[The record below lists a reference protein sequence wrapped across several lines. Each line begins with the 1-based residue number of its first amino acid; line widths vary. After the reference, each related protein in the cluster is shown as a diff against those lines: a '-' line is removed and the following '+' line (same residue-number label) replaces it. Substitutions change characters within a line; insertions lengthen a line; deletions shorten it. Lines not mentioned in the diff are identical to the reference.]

1 MIKDAVIQSIASNGS
16 DVKQVNTIHLYNIDW
31 EFSTRIIML
40 LLNAVISNSAN
51 NKVFTAE
58 LIDKSIAKVKDI
70 IDSENKLYNNDI
82 YNDGFTLMDVY
93 APNPLIDVI
102 DENDAYISIDWCIE
116 NGKINLSKTMVKG
129 IESLFERKYISDIND
144 YKTVTNEIISQMPI
158 TDTISHTK
166 ELSIDKTD
174 IAINN
179 TDIQSLRSVYDKY
192 LTTHRTD
199 TFHNWLYSPGSK
211 VIINITACDVLKQN
225 NLMMRKLTDEQL
237 EWLIN
242 TCTTTAVATNP
253 KTNDKVMFYM
263 IKIAGHAISMVM
275 QLEDLLIAPTSYW
288 LPNAKYHFT
297 KEFYDW
303 LQFDYKWDKE
313 RYIKLCE
320 DLDLPNGVKDSCSE
334 FDITYLTEHEFEEC
348 NEDDMAQI
356 FGEMWKPLSDDEI
369 RALCK
374 IKI

>member
-1 MIKDAVIQSIASNGS
+1 MIKDAVIQSIVSNGS

-58 LIDKSIAKVKDI
+58 LIDKSIVKVKDI

-93 APNPLIDVI
+93 APNPLIDVV
-102 DENDAYISIDWCIE
+102 DENDAYISIDWYIE
-116 NGKINLSKTMVKG
+116 NSKINLSKTMVKG
-129 IESLFERKYISDIND
+129 IESLFERKYISDTND

-158 TDTISHTK
+158 TDTIGHTK

-179 TDIQSLRSVYDKY
+179 TDIQSLKSVYDKY
-192 LTTHRTD
+192 LATPKTD
-199 TFHNWLYSPGSK
+199 TFHNWLYSPESK

-253 KTNDKVMFYM
+253 KTNDKVIFYM
-263 IKIAGHAISMVM
+263 IKIAGHTISMVM

-320 DLDLPNGVKDSCSE
+320 DLDLPNEVKDSCSE
-334 FDITYLTEHEFEEC
+334 FDITYLTDSEFSKC

-356 FGEMWKPLSDDEI
+356 FGEMWQPLSDDEI
-369 RALCK
+369 HTLCK

>member
-1 MIKDAVIQSIASNGS
+1 MITDAVIQSIVSNGS
-16 DVKQVNTIHLYNIDW
+16 DIKQVNTIHLYNIDW

-82 YNDGFTLMDVY
+82 YTDGFTLMDVY

-102 DENDAYISIDWCIE
+102 DENDAYISIDWYIE

-129 IESLFERKYISDIND
+129 IESLFERKYITDASD
-144 YKTVTNEIISQMPI
+144 YKTVTNEIINQMPI
-158 TDTISHTK
+158 TDTIGHTK

-192 LTTHRTD
+192 LATPRTD
-199 TFHNWLYSPGSK
+199 TFHNWLYSPESK

-263 IKIAGHAISMVM
+263 IKIAGHTISMVM
-275 QLEDLLIAPTSYW
+275 PLEDLLIAPTSYW

-320 DLDLPNGVKDSCSE
+320 DLDLPNEVKDTYSK
-334 FDITYLTEHEFEEC
+334 FDITYLTDSEFSTC

-369 RALCK
+369 RTLCK

>member
-1 MIKDAVIQSIASNGS
+1 
-16 DVKQVNTIHLYNIDW
+16 
-31 EFSTRIIML
+31 ML

-58 LIDKSIAKVKDI
+58 LIDKSIVKVKNI

-116 NGKINLSKTMVKG
+116 NGKINLSKTMIKG
-129 IESLFERKYISDIND
+129 IESLFERKYISDTND
-144 YKTVTNEIISQMPI
+144 YKTVTNKIINQMPI
-158 TDTISHTK
+158 TNTIDHTK

-192 LTTHRTD
+192 LATPRTD

-242 TCTTTAVATNP
+242 TCTATAVATNP

-320 DLDLPNGVKDSCSE
+320 DLDLPNEVKDSCSE
-334 FDITYLTEHEFEEC
+334 FDIAYLTEHEFEEC
-348 NEDDMAQI
+348 NEDDMTQI

>member
-1 MIKDAVIQSIASNGS
+1 
-16 DVKQVNTIHLYNIDW
+16 
-31 EFSTRIIML
+31 ML

-93 APNPLIDVI
+93 APNPLIDVV
-102 DENDAYISIDWCIE
+102 DENDAYISIDWYIE

-129 IESLFERKYISDIND
+129 IESLFERKYVNNTND
-144 YKTVTNEIISQMPI
+144 YKTVTNEIINQMPI
-158 TDTISHTK
+158 TDTIGHTK

-192 LTTHRTD
+192 LATPRTD
-199 TFHNWLYSPGSK
+199 TFHNWLYSPRSK

-242 TCTTTAVATNP
+242 TCTATAVATNP

-263 IKIAGHAISMVM
+263 IKIAGHTISMVM
-275 QLEDLLIAPTSYW
+275 PLEDLLIAPTSYW

-320 DLDLPNGVKDSCSE
+320 DLDLPNEVKDSCSK
-334 FDITYLTEHEFEEC
+334 FDITYLTDSEFSTC

-356 FGEMWKPLSDDEI
+356 FGEM
-369 RALCK
+369 
-374 IKI
+374 

>member
-1 MIKDAVIQSIASNGS
+1 MVKDTVIQSIASNGS

-116 NGKINLSKTMVKG
+116 NSKINLSKTMVKG
-129 IESLFERKYISDIND
+129 IESLFERKYISDTND
-144 YKTVTNEIISQMPI
+144 YKTITNEIINQMPI
-158 TDTISHTK
+158 TDTIGHTK

-192 LTTHRTD
+192 LATPRTD
-199 TFHNWLYSPGSK
+199 TFHNWLYSPRSK

-275 QLEDLLIAPTSYW
+275 PLEDLLIAPTSYW

-320 DLDLPNGVKDSCSE
+320 DLDLPNEVKDSCSE
-334 FDITYLTEHEFEEC
+334 FDITYLTDSEFSTC

>member
-1 MIKDAVIQSIASNGS
+1 MIKDAVIQSIVSNGS

-116 NGKINLSKTMVKG
+116 NSKINLSKTMVKG
-129 IESLFERKYISDIND
+129 IESLFERKYISDTND
-144 YKTVTNEIISQMPI
+144 YKTVTNEIINQMPI
-158 TDTISHTK
+158 TDTIGHTK

-192 LTTHRTD
+192 LATPKTD
-199 TFHNWLYSPGSK
+199 TFHNWLYSPESK

-253 KTNDKVMFYM
+253 KTNDKVIFYI
-263 IKIAGHAISMVM
+263 IKIAGHTISMVM
-275 QLEDLLIAPTSYW
+275 PLEDLLIAPTSYW

-320 DLDLPNGVKDSCSE
+320 DLDLPNEVKDSCSK
-334 FDITYLTEHEFEEC
+334 FDITYLTDSEFSTC

-356 FGEMWKPLSDDEI
+356 FGEMWQPLSDDEI
-369 RALCK
+369 RTLCK

>member
-1 MIKDAVIQSIASNGS
+1 MVKDAVIQSKVHNGS
-16 DVKQVNTIHLYNIDW
+16 NITQINTIHLYNIDW
-31 EFSTRIIML
+31 ELAISTLMIL
-40 LLNAVISNSAN
+40 LGNVI
-51 NKVFTAE
+51 NKSSHDKEFTAKMINE
-58 LIDKSIAKVKDI
+58 SINHTKEFVDN
-70 IDSENKLYNNDI
+70 ETKLYDDP
-82 YNDGFTLMDVY
+82 YTMDVY

-102 DENDAYISIDWCIE
+102 DENDAYISIDWCIK
-116 NGKINLSKTMVKG
+116 NSKISLSKTMVKG
-129 IESLFERKYISDIND
+129 IESLFERKYISDTND

-158 TDTISHTK
+158 TDTIGHTK

-179 TDIQSLRSVYDKY
+179 TDIKSLRSVYDKY
-192 LTTHRTD
+192 LATPRTD

-253 KTNDKVMFYM
+253 KTNDRVMFYM
-263 IKIAGHAISMVM
+263 IKIAGHTISMVM
-275 QLEDLLIAPTSYW
+275 PLEDLLIAPTSYW

-320 DLDLPNGVKDSCSE
+320 DLDLPNEVKDSCSK

-356 FGEMWKPLSDDEI
+356 FGEMWKPLSDDEV

>member
-1 MIKDAVIQSIASNGS
+1 MIKDAVIQSIVSNGS

-40 LLNAVISNSAN
+40 LLNAVINNSAN

-58 LIDKSIAKVKDI
+58 LIDKSIVKVKDI

-93 APNPLIDVI
+93 APNPLIDVV
-102 DENDAYISIDWCIE
+102 DENDAYISIDWYIE
-116 NGKINLSKTMVKG
+116 NSKINLSKTMVKG
-129 IESLFERKYISDIND
+129 IESLFERKYVNNTND
-144 YKTVTNEIISQMPI
+144 YKTVTNEIINQMPI
-158 TDTISHTK
+158 TDTIGHTK

-192 LTTHRTD
+192 LATPRTD

-211 VIINITACDVLKQN
+211 VIINITTCDVLKQN

-253 KTNDKVMFYM
+253 KTNDKVMFYI
-263 IKIAGHAISMVM
+263 IKIAGHTISMVM
-275 QLEDLLIAPTSYW
+275 PLEDLLIAPTSYW

-303 LQFDYKWDKE
+303 LQFNYKWDKE

-320 DLDLPNGVKDSCSE
+320 DLDLPNEVKDSCSK
-334 FDITYLTEHEFEEC
+334 FDITYLTESEFKEC
-348 NEDDMAQI
+348 NKDDMAQI

-369 RALCK
+369 RTLCK

>member
-1 MIKDAVIQSIASNGS
+1 MIKDAVIQSIVSNGS
-16 DVKQVNTIHLYNIDW
+16 DVKQINTIHLYNIDW

-58 LIDKSIAKVKDI
+58 LIDKSIVKVKDI

-93 APNPLIDVI
+93 APKPLIDVV
-102 DENDAYISIDWCIE
+102 DENDAYISIDWYIE

-129 IESLFERKYISDIND
+129 IESLFERKYVNNTND
-144 YKTVTNEIISQMPI
+144 YKTVTNEIINQMPI
-158 TDTISHTK
+158 TDTIGHTK

-192 LTTHRTD
+192 LATPRTD
-199 TFHNWLYSPGSK
+199 TFHNWLYSPRSK

-242 TCTTTAVATNP
+242 TCTATAVATNP

-263 IKIAGHAISMVM
+263 IKIAGHTISMVM
-275 QLEDLLIAPTSYW
+275 PLEDLLIAPTSYW

-297 KEFYDW
+297 KKFYDW

-320 DLDLPNGVKDSCSE
+320 DLDLPNEVKDSCSK
-334 FDITYLTEHEFEEC
+334 FDITYLTDSEFSTC

-356 FGEMWKPLSDDEI
+356 FGEMWQPLSDDKI
-369 RALCK
+369 RTLCK